1 MDMKQTLLL
10 VGLVLAVMLVA
21 CGESPEDKN
30 ADDGSGETIGAEIA
44 SDYNTAMDKARNV
57 EDQLLENKTDID
69 EAVEEAD
76 GTVKD

>member
-1 MDMKQTLLL
+1 MKQTLLL

-21 CGESPEDKN
+21 CGESPEDKK

>member
-1 MDMKQTLLL
+1 MKMKYPLLIT
-10 VGLVLAVMLVA
+10 GLAFSALLAA
-21 CGESPEDKN
+21 CGGSSDDEN
-30 ADDGSGETIGAEIA
+30 ADDESGETIGAEIA

-57 EDQLLENKTDID
+57 EDQLLENKENID

>member
-1 MDMKQTLLL
+1 MKQTLLL

>member
-1 MDMKQTLLL
+1 MKQTLLL

-21 CGESPEDKN
+21 CGESSEDKN